1 MKGEIIKQ
9 HKKTFR
15 GDTYI
20 QLPDCGNS
28 FTGVCIC
35 QNLSD
40 YILKIC
46 ADIIYQLCLNKAV
59 EN

>member
-46 ADIIYQLCLNKAV
+46 AEYHISIMSQ
-59 EN
+59 